1 MVNALVPV
9 VSGDELDTIQRT
21 GRLLA
26 ASGYFDAKGE
36 SAQAIA
42 QMAAKILA
50 GRELGFGPFAAVQG
64 IHIIQGRPALGANL
78 IATAVKSSGRYDYRV
93 RELSDKVARIEFFQR
108 VGDKMESLGTETF
121 TAEDAR
127 RAGTKNMDKFPRN
140 MLFARAMSNG
150 VRFYCPDVFSGNS
163 VYVPEEL
170 GADVDGDGNVVEVQ
184 GRRVDVTTGEVQATV
199 ASTDVNGNGAHRAD
213 LDADVD
219 MWQPDAAVA
228 ADNGEA
234 ARRRRKLHA
243 LGAEVYGVTWDAK
256 RKELVSVISKGR
268 TQSSSDLTPDE
279 YDKLIAGMEAKRA
292 TQQPVGIAAK

>member
-1 MVNALVPV
+1 MNAIVPV
-9 VSGDELDTIQRT
+9 VSSDELDTIQRT

-36 SAQAIA
+36 SPVAIA

-93 RELSDKVARIEFFQR
+93 RELSDKVAKIEFFQR

-170 GADVDGDGNVVEVQ
+170 GATVDGDGNVIDAPVRVVEAS
-184 GRRVDVTTGEVQATV
+184 TGEILTPA
-199 ASTDVNGNGAHRAD
+199 AS
-213 LDADVD
+213 VD
-219 MWQPDAAVA
+219 GDEVFEQPQHVK
-228 ADNGEA
+228 
-234 ARRRRKLHA
+234 RLHA
-243 LGAEVYGVTWDAK
+243 LGREVYGAEWNKK
-256 RKELVSVISKGR
+256 RAELVDKITNGR
-268 TQSSSDLTPDE
+268 TDSSMDLTE
-279 YDKLIAGMEAKRA
+279 AEARRMIAGMEAKLA
-292 TQQPVGIAAK
+292 QSVK